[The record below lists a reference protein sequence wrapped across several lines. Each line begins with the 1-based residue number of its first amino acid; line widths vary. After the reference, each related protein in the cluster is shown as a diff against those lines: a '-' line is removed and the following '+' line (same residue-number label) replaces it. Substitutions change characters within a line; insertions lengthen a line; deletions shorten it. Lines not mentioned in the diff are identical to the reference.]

1 MATIMI
7 TLMIV
12 IMTMIRI
19 KTIII
24 IKATTITTEITVI
37 MKLNEAGS
45 EIQRAKTL
53 VGAHPI
59 SPLGSNR
66 HS

>member
-19 KTIII
+19 KTIIII

-53 VGAHPI
+53 VGAHP
-59 SPLGSNR
+59 SPSGA
-66 HS
+66 